1 MGEAGGSAVL
11 AVEEEAGEGTVGV
24 GVVVTSSY
32 RALVVGV
39 VEDREGLAA
48 AMPGEVGV
56 EGSGVEAVAVASVAV
71 RAVG

>member
-1 MGEAGGSAVL
+1 MGGAGVSAVL
-11 AVEEEAGEGTVGV
+11 AVEEAGEGAVGV

-56 EGSGVEAVAVASVAV
+56 EGLGVEAVAVASVAV